1 MLLGKQAIDGDFN
14 QTGFLLPTHPRSR
27 LSGRCLGQMLGGL
40 MQWPQGTF
48 ASQLKVDGEKLA
60 VEREV
65 DGGLENIELGMPAVR
80 MLLV

>member
-1 MLLGKQAIDGDFN
+1 
-14 QTGFLLPTHPRSR
+14 
-27 LSGRCLGQMLGGL
+27 

-48 ASQLKVDGEKLA
+48 ASQLKVDGDKLA